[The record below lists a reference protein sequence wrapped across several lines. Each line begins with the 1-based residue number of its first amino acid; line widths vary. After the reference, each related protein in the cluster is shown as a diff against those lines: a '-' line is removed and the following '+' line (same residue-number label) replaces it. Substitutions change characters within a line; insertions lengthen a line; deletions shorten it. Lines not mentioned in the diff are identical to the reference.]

1 MSTAST
7 LLLAMTLALNASAA
21 EPKIIVPANGVPP
34 VGPYAPG
41 LDAGDYIYI
50 SGQGVRDSKSQMPEG
65 IEAQTRQCIGN
76 VRGILEAAGLTLDH
90 VVSVQLF
97 IADLKNLPAIEKIYV
112 AAFTKNPPRVT
123 LGVARMPTDTTVE
136 ITVVAKRDTTKPGD
150 RIYLPAVYGST
161 EAEARTLLNAELR
174 KSRLTAR
181 DVIFTNHYAVGS
193 DAPGLIPVNALPNAA
208 THAIFAIAAVPA
220 KEPSKTLAFCEVL
233 ASDPTGTVEQQTTSV
248 FGKMKSC
255 LESKG
260 MTLANIVATNVYV
273 DDISDFA
280 KMNGVY
286 ATYFPVQKPT
296 RTTIQPALPRKNS
309 LVRLSAVAA
318 R

>member
-1 MSTAST
+1 MSNAIT
-7 LLLAMTLALNASAA
+7 LLLAMSFALNASPS

-41 LDAGDYIYI
+41 LDAGDYIYV

-65 IEAQTRQCIGN
+65 IEAQTRQCIDN
-76 VRGILEAAGLTLDH
+76 VRGILEAAGLTPDH

-97 IADLKNLPAIEKIYV
+97 IADLRNLPVVEKIFT
-112 AAFTKNPPRVT
+112 AAFPKNPPRVN

-150 RIYLPAVYGST
+150 RIYLPAVYGASA
-161 EAEARTLLNAELR
+161 AEAQT
-174 KSRLTAR
+174 RLTAELKR
-181 DVIFTNHYAVGS
+181 ARLTAKHIVFANHYAVGS
-193 DAPGLIPVNALPNAA
+193 DAAGVIRVNALPDGA
-208 THAIFAIAAVPA
+208 THAIFAIAA
-220 KEPSKTLAFCEVL
+220 KEPSKTLAFCEIL

-248 FGKMKSC
+248 FGKIKAC

-273 DDISDFA
+273 DDINDFA
-280 KMNGVY
+280 KMNAVY

-296 RTTIQPALPRKNS
+296 RTTIQPSLPSKGS

>member
-97 IADLKNLPAIEKIYV
+97 IADLKNLPAIEKIYA
-112 AAFTKNPPRVT
+112 AAFTRNPPRVT

-161 EAEARTLLNAELR
+161 AAEAHTRLDAEL
-174 KSRLTAR
+174 KKAGLTAKNL
-181 DVIFTNHYAVGS
+181 IFTNHYAVGS
-193 DAPGLIPVNALPNAA
+193 DAPGLIPVNALPNGA
-208 THAIFAIAAVPA
+208 THAIFAIAATQ
-220 KEPSKTLAFCEVL
+220 PSKTLAFCEVL

-260 MTLANIVATNVYV
+260 MTLANIVVTNVYV
-273 DDISDFA
+273 DDINDFA

-296 RTTIQPALPRKNS
+296 RTTIQPALPRKGT
-309 LVRLSAVAA
+309 LIRLSAVAT